1 MNIYI
6 LRAALLAF
14 PDVTFFNLYSISEC
28 HEVTCANLRECITEG
43 AAAGVAFCPVGFP
56 SAIVDASI
64 RDENGHLVAEGEQG
78 ELFIGGE
85 LLARGY
91 LKRPALTEERFPT
104 LEDGTRAY
112 RTGDRVRKVN
122 TINFVQRS
130 NKFGVRDYT
139 VYTCL
144 PAGYEN
150 NGIHENAFT

>member
-1 MNIYI
+1 MNIYYFC
-6 LRAALLAF
+6 AALLAF
-14 PDVTFFNLYSISEC
+14 PAVTFFNLYSISEC
-28 HEVTCANLRECITEG
+28 HEVTCADLRECITEG

-91 LKRPALTEERFPT
+91 LKRPALTEECFPT

-122 TINFVQRS
+122 TINFV
-130 NKFGVRDYT
+130 
-139 VYTCL
+139 
-144 PAGYEN
+144 
-150 NGIHENAFT
+150 